1 MEVQKEIQEEI
12 GKLLKSSSDQGE
24 QWVAYEEC
32 MPITS
37 ADQLHTFSDRFDAA
51 QFAHDNTSDYDRMT
65 YQYLPDIINQLNN
78 KAMNTQNVEF
88 LQSQLKNFGFGETL
102 NKDLASGIEKGLKE
116 FQLQTEIPHFNNRM
130 EYTLHLRKSDST
142 DMYFINRYDAS
153 LKHSD
158 ASLDRSQTF
167 YVNNG
172 SSITAKEAFN
182 LLEGRA
188 VHKELKNQEQVKYKA
203 WLKLDFDIKAESG
216 NYKIKQ
222 FGEKYGYD
230 VEKAL
235 DGFLIK
241 ELADPNQKADL
252 IRSLER
258 GNVQSVTV
266 VHDGGKEARYFIE
279 ASPQYKNLYVYDHRM
294 NAVKRDTIKE
304 VKKGETASQVQE
316 SKASLDKKQKADQKE
331 DPIEQNKR
339 SRKKGVKV

>member
-1 MEVQKEIQEEI
+1 MEVQEDIIPAVSALLESWSVQGKE
-12 GKLLKSSSDQGE
+12 
-24 QWVAYEEC
+24 WVAYEEG
-32 MPITS
+32 ILIRDT
-37 ADQLHTFSDRFDAA
+37 DQLHSFAEWFDAA
-51 QFAHDNTSDYDRMT
+51 QFAHDNTTDYDRIT
-65 YQYLPDIINQLNN
+65 YQFIPDIINQLNI
-78 KAMNTQNVEF
+78 KAMNTQNLEF

-102 NKDLASGIEKGLKE
+102 NKDLSASIEKGVKE
-116 FQLQTEIPHFNNRM
+116 FQLQTEIPHFNNRV
-130 EYTLHLRKSDST
+130 EYTLHLRKSDTT

-158 ASLDRSQTF
+158 ASLDKSQTF

-203 WLKLDFDIKAESG
+203 WLKLDFDMKAESG

-230 VEKAL
+230 LEKAL

-252 IRSLER
+252 LRSLER

-266 VHDGGKEARYFIE
+266 VHDGAKEGRYFVE
-279 ASPQYKNLYVYDHRM
+279 ASPQYKNLNVYDHKM

-304 VKKGETASQVQE
+304 VKNAENVSQVQE
-316 SKASLDKKQKADQKE
+316 PKASLDRKQKAAQKE
-331 DPIEQNKR
+331 EPLGESKR
-339 SRKKGVKV
+339 SQKKGVKV

>member
-279 ASPQYKNLYVYDHRM
+279 ASPQYKNLNVYDHRM

>member
-1 MEVQKEIQEEI
+1 MKLQKDIQTEI
-12 GKLLKSSSDQGE
+12 GKLLKSKADQGK

-65 YQYLPDIINQLNN
+65 YQYIPDIINQLNN

-102 NKDLASGIEKGLKE
+102 NKDLASGIQKGLKE

-130 EYTLHLRKSDST
+130 DYTLHLRKSDTT

-158 ASLDRSQTF
+158 ASLDKSQTF

-188 VHKELKNQEQVKYKA
+188 VHKELKTQEQVKYKA
-203 WLKLDFDIKAESG
+203 WIKLDFDTKTDSG
-216 NYKIKQ
+216 NHKIKQ

-230 VEKAL
+230 LEKAL
-235 DGFLIK
+235 DGFTIK
-241 ELADPNQKADL
+241 ELADPNQKVDL
-252 IRSLER
+252 MRSLER

-266 VHDGGKEARYFIE
+266 VRDGGKEARYFIE
-279 ASPQYKNLYVYDHRM
+279 ASPQYKNVNVYDHKM
-294 NAVKRDTIKE
+294 NPVKRDTIKE
-304 VKKGETASQVQE
+304 VKKSESVSQGQE
-316 SKASLDKKQKADQKE
+316 PKASVDRKQNADQKE
-331 DPIEQNKR
+331 DPLVQNKR
-339 SRKKGVKV
+339 SKKKGVKV